1 MRLGR
6 LQLSSVGSGFW
17 LTSGTSQ
24 CQHVC
29 CVGSSDLALRG
40 PCPQPPFI
48 LGKLSGVEQ
57 GVRTR
62 RREVGEA
69 AVEEE
74 EYAGERR
81 RAAMC

>member
-57 GVRTR
+57 GG
-62 RREVGEA
+62 REAGRQGGREA
-69 AVEEE
+69 GRQGGFLVLTQLV
-74 EYAGERR
+74 
-81 RAAMC
+81 